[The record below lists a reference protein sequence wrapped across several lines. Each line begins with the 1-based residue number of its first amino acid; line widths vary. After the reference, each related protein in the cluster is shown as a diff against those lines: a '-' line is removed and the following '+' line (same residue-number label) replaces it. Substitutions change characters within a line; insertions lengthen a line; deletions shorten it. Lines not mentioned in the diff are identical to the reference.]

1 MAVIKEFKKTPVAT
15 VSKVS
20 GANSI
25 SQAIKIANEASR
37 GTGKSAVQKQNNAS
51 PAPVQ
56 ESKKQKPAVDQM
68 WERASSTPQ
77 RTEMDDYR
85 KRILGLQ
92 RELQAAKD
100 SDTRPEAEKML
111 PAWAY
116 MMSDKDALGY
126 LKNQEES
133 GYTDLLLAEQE
144 RKRLQDQLNSTRD
157 EMNYRANMGKIDSMS
172 EEQKQD
178 LEMLANS
185 GNGVFSRGVRPGDE
199 RRNDGSNPRNQR
211 ISAKN
216 RLIESGI
223 GETQLK
229 DLVETYQRDMNRRN
243 AEQATEEAKQK
254 IDEGGF
260 WGDVAENVIA
270 TGRNLVG
277 SVTGGVETVDQAIR
291 RATGNSVYSTADPN
305 RPGYLPSILAGATRE
320 ATSEQILGEDPTLAN
335 KAANLLYKGG
345 TSAVDNV
352 LRLLAGGGAAGSL
365 ALAGMGSFQDSYR
378 SAAERGADDSTALL
392 YGSVTAALEVATEFL
407 PTEHLLG
414 AKSAKECE
422 SLLRQAFV
430 QAGLEIPGEEISL
443 WGEIIADAYI
453 MGDKSE
459 NNRLRAELIA
469 NGYSKEQADNEIM
482 RRNLM
487 ESAET
492 ALTTLVSS
500 GGSVYVQGKVDS
512 ARNKLADMEARGL
525 AANNAGQAQNVQQ
538 AATVEEQQGKAEQR
552 QESPAADEGQQ
563 IINAVAEEL
572 AQQAPKPEAQT
583 ATPEMEQL
591 NAAIAETLGGQ
602 PEQETDNST
611 GNKSIKLYRGY
622 NQSDDPTKKNLT
634 SKQSVYNILGRED
647 PNEIKNLLPLAYYT
661 ENEEDA
667 RFYADMDVRQMDEYR
682 KNGVYEYRDRV
693 MRGKDVEGLSE
704 EEYADRAAKRSFLA
718 MHGRESNAGGRVE
731 RYDYTPVKVLDL
743 TELGDITNV
752 DAAYKVL
759 ADKFGIEPNELDNIL
774 SMGNNFE
781 NDFPSFARLR
791 NAPRD
796 NLGTKIVDLAKK
808 AGYDSIR
815 YSEDGNSHY
824 AIITDREGWDKN
836 LIKDSAP
843 DVETPE
849 MEQLDRAIAETMGS
863 HPAQRPA
870 AESAERADY
879 ETEPGV
885 AARPD
890 YYDEFENWG
899 TDPNRDGVENP
910 LSDRSYSGV
919 GKRSVKAYMYENPAV
934 KPFYQEQA
942 AWLLSELA
950 DSTKGERTYQEGLH
964 YESGGEKGW
973 TGTKRHTSESIAEL
987 LDQSGMTYDQIERG
1001 LNAIIKD
1008 NGQENNA
1015 VSKRIEFI
1023 INDRLMNGYT
1033 DFYTGQKVPGNAE
1046 YLNLL
1051 RNQQSTPDVD
1061 TQNVS
1066 MNDGQQTFTQ
1076 QNPGIKG
1083 TGAAEVNFSG
1093 KPAYNATLSEDN
1105 AQADRRDDVRPMELP
1120 ERDINGGNVSAV
1132 TGNVYGSK
1140 ITPDDFASLMEEP
1153 TAKGDFSYMPI
1164 SNDRATQMAKQS
1176 IERSGNWETAYA
1188 DWAKAVARGQAG
1200 AEMSARGALLLN
1212 KAAQDGN
1219 KGRWLEIL
1227 SDMRELGT
1235 NTAQGLQAFRLIRTL
1250 TPPDKL
1256 EFAKVAVRK
1265 LTESFARR
1273 SGLQTEITI
1282 DESLI
1287 KEYENAQTDKQRDK
1301 IMGRIQQNVADQIP
1315 STFMDKFNALRY
1327 LNMLGN
1333 LKTNARNVAGNV
1345 GAAGAYRVKDTIA
1358 AGLERAAYTVSGGK
1372 TELTKS
1378 VFVSPEMKNAAAKD
1392 FEQYAGI
1399 ISDGGKFS
1407 TGGSEMDDFTSGVID
1422 KRTVFK
1428 IDSKNQTLNS
1438 VVNAALSPLEAYRK
1452 VTNWAMNNK
1461 YFGDEAFGR
1470 AAYSRA
1476 LAGYLQANGI
1486 KETDF
1491 SKIDQTL
1498 LNKARAY
1505 AVKQAQEA
1513 TFHDNNTVSKTLVKL
1528 QKDTGGFG
1536 QGILPF
1542 AKTPANVVVRAEEFS
1557 PLGFLNSTIKTIQK
1571 AAGNTA
1577 LAEKNGGLGK
1587 FARAGQEITGADLID
1602 SWAKS
1607 FTGAGLFVLGAW
1619 LADQGWLTGSP
1630 DEDEDKAAFD
1640 KLNGIQPFSLMLPG
1654 GGNIT
1659 IDFLSPVAMTMF
1671 MGADAAK
1678 IWNERGDFTYE
1689 KLEKM
1694 ATSITEVLIQ
1704 MSCFQGVED
1713 SLNNI
1718 KYADNN
1724 LGQFLINA
1732 GLNYFSQGLTNALL
1746 GQLERSTEKER
1757 MTTYVDKNSSVPAW
1771 MQKQLGKIS
1780 QKIPGWDYQQ
1790 TAYIDARGQ
1799 TQENMGG
1806 AEGLLYNF
1814 ASPGYIDKKEIDAV
1828 SAELYRLN
1836 DSATFEGS
1844 IFPESPKTSFDYTG
1858 KDGTVHKDFSMD
1870 AEQADTLK
1878 RVTGQTGTKILS
1890 DMVQSKDY
1898 AALTDNQKAK
1908 AVKLA
1913 YEYAREKGR
1922 GATLE
1927 DYPEM
1932 SGWMAGIDGKEGRT
1946 ILQKVAQDTLQSAVS
1961 DWAEAIKNGWDTT
1974 ADADEM
1980 ESAYKVYDSM
1990 SLDAKKKIDDS
2001 ISGDAAAYL
2010 EIRSGG
2016 VATEKYISVV
2026 SGIKSLKPEKDYS
2039 NVRDIQIREEIA
2051 ENRSLSERERDI
2063 VMKAYMPDY
2072 DPKSKSPKT
2081 TELKYDEVRKL
2092 GVSAKGY
2099 SDSYRDYLDASGS
2112 GKRRRTIKLYMD
2124 TYGWDRATAQKV
2136 YDLYAGYYKPWEK

>member
-1 MAVIKEFKKTPVAT
+1 MAKTTSQIVAENKAKRAEEAAIGRAREAINQKQLST
-15 VSKVS
+15 VSGSIEKTKAVLKNAIA
-20 GANSI
+20 GTTDAQKKANAERAYKSVI
-25 SQAIKIANEASR
+25 SQYNAKPKEPQ
-37 GTGKSAVQKQNNAS
+37 KS
-51 PAPVQ
+51 
-56 ESKKQKPAVDQM
+56 AVDQM

-85 KRILGLQ
+85 KRILDLQ
-92 RELQAAKD
+92 KQLTDAENAEIDWTSAADRQENARRQEELQ
-100 SDTRPEAEKML
+100 SQI
-111 PAWAY
+111 
-116 MMSDKDALGY
+116 DK
-126 LKNQEES
+126 
-133 GYTDLLLAEQE
+133 
-144 RKRLQDQLNSTRD
+144 TRD

-178 LEMLANS
+178 LETLANS
-185 GNGVFSRGVRPGDE
+185 DNGFLSWMNIWDDQKALKALQNPEENEYAKRFGAEQRLKQSGV
-199 RRNDGSNPRNQR
+199 GSQ
-211 ISAKN
+211 
-216 RLIESGI
+216 
-223 GETQLK
+223 QLQG
-229 DLVETYQRDMNRRN
+229 LSETYQREMNRKD
-243 AEQATEEAKQK
+243 AEQAMEEAQQK
-254 IDEGGF
+254 VKSGFGGA
-260 WGDVAENVIA
+260 VSENAAAFANNLAGSI
-270 TGRNLVG
+270 TGTL
-277 SVTGGVETVDQAIR
+277 ETADQAVR
-291 RATGNSVYSTADPN
+291 RAMGKSIYSTADTN
-305 RPGYLPSILAGATRE
+305 RPGYRLSQKAAAARE
-320 ATSEQILGEDPTLAN
+320 ATSEQILGEDPTLMN

-352 LRLLAGGGAAGSL
+352 LRGLAGGGTAGSL

-469 NGYSKEQADNEIM
+469 NGYSKEQADNEVM

-492 ALTTLVSS
+492 ALTTLISS

-512 ARNKLADMEARGL
+512 ARNKLAEMEARGL
-525 AANNAGQAQNVQQ
+525 AASNAGQAQNLQQ
-538 AATVEEQQGKAEQR
+538 QTTGAEQQGQAAQTN
-552 QESPAADEGQQ
+552 QEVPVADEGKR

-572 AQQAPKPEAQT
+572 AQRAPKPETQT
-583 ATPEMEQL
+583 VTPEMEQL
-591 NAAIAETLGGQ
+591 NAAIAETLGSQ
-602 PEQETDNST
+602 PEQQPSTEDNAKYFT
-611 GNKSIKLYRGY
+611 NKF
-622 NQSDDPTKKNLT
+622 D
-634 SKQSVYNILGRED
+634 
-647 PNEIKNLLPLAYYT
+647 
-661 ENEEDA
+661 ENE
-667 RFYADMDVRQMDEYR
+667 
-682 KNGVYEYRDRV
+682 
-693 MRGKDVEGLSE
+693 
-704 EEYADRAAKRSFLA
+704 
-718 MHGRESNAGGRVE
+718 
-731 RYDYTPVKVLDL
+731 P
-743 TELGDITNV
+743 
-752 DAAYKVL
+752 
-759 ADKFGIEPNELDNIL
+759 GI
-774 SMGNNFE
+774 
-781 NDFPSFARLR
+781 
-791 NAPRD
+791 
-796 NLGTKIVDLAKK
+796 
-808 AGYDSIR
+808 
-815 YSEDGNSHY
+815 
-824 AIITDREGWDKN
+824 
-836 LIKDSAP
+836 
-843 DVETPE
+843 
-849 MEQLDRAIAETMGS
+849 
-863 HPAQRPA
+863 
-870 AESAERADY
+870 
-879 ETEPGV
+879 
-885 AARPD
+885 AARSD

-899 TDPNRDGVENP
+899 TDPNREGVENP

-973 TGTKRHTSESIAEL
+973 SGTKRHTSESIAAL
-987 LDQSGMTYDQIERG
+987 LDQDGMTYDQIEKG

-1015 VSKRIEFI
+1015 VSKRIEFV

-1033 DFYTGQKVPGNAE
+1033 DFYTGEKVPGNAE
-1046 YLNLL
+1046 YLNML
-1051 RNQQSTPDVD
+1051 RNQQSAPVAD

-1066 MNDGQQTFTQ
+1066 TNDGQQTFTQ
-1076 QNPGIKG
+1076 PNPGIKG
-1083 TGAAEVNFSG
+1083 TGAAESNFSG

-1105 AQADRRDDVRPMELP
+1105 AQPDRADDVRTMELP
-1120 ERDINGGNVSAV
+1120 ERDINGGKVSAV
-1132 TGNVYGSK
+1132 TANVYGSR

-1164 SNDRATQMAKQS
+1164 SNDRATEMAKQS
-1176 IERSGNWETAYA
+1176 IERSGNWETAYV

-1200 AEMSARGALLLN
+1200 AEMSARGAILLN

-1256 EFAKVAVRK
+1256 EFAKVSVRK

-1273 SGLQTEITI
+1273 SGIQTEITI

-1287 KEYENAQTDKQRDK
+1287 KEYENAQTDKQRDEV
-1301 IMGRIQQNVADQIP
+1301 MGRIQQNVAAQIP

-1333 LKTNARNVAGNV
+1333 LKTTVRNVAGNV
-1345 GAAGAYRVKDTIA
+1345 GASAAYRVKDTIA
-1358 AGLERAAYTVSGGK
+1358 AGLERAAYTASGGK

-1378 VFVSPEMKNAAAKD
+1378 VFASPEMKKAAAKD

-1407 TGGSEMDDFTSGVID
+1407 MNGNAEGDFARGVMD
-1422 KRTVFK
+1422 KRTIFK
-1428 IDSKNQTLNS
+1428 TK
-1438 VVNAALSPLEAYRK
+1438 PLEAARK
-1452 VTNWAMNNK
+1452 ATNWAMNNG

-1476 LAGYLQANGI
+1476 LAGYLQANGV

-1491 SKIDQTL
+1491 SKIDQTF
-1498 LNKARAY
+1498 LNKAREY

-1528 QKDTGGFG
+1528 QKDTGLVG

-1542 AKTPANVVVRAEEFS
+1542 AKTPANVLVRAEEFS
-1557 PLGFLNSTIKTIQK
+1557 PLGFINSTIKTIQK

-1577 LAEKNGGLGK
+1577 LAEKNGGLGN

-1619 LADQGWLTGSP
+1619 LADQGWLIGSP
-1630 DEDEDKAAFD
+1630 DEDDEKAAFD

-1654 GGNIT
+1654 GENIT
-1659 IDFLSPVAMTMF
+1659 IDFLSPIAMTMF
-1671 MGADAAK
+1671 MGANAAK

-1694 ATSITEVLIQ
+1694 ATSLADPMIQ
-1704 MSCFQGVED
+1704 MSMLQGVD
-1713 SLNNI
+1713 NTLNDI
-1718 KYADNN
+1718 KYTDNN

-1732 GLNYFSQGLTNALL
+1732 GLSYLTQGFTSTL
-1746 GQLERSTEKER
+1746 GGQIERSFEKER

-1806 AEGLLYNF
+1806 VEGLLYNL

-1844 IFPESPKTSFDYTG
+1844 IFPESPQTSFSYTG
-1858 KDGTVHKDFSMD
+1858 KDGTAHKDFSMS
-1870 AEQADTLK
+1870 AEQADTMK
-1878 RVTGQTGTKILS
+1878 RVTGQTGTKILA

-1898 AALTDNQKAK
+1898 AALTDNQKAQ

-1922 GATLE
+1922 GSALE

-1932 SGWMAGIDGKEGRT
+1932 PGWMAGIDGKEGRA
-1946 ILQKVAQDTLQSAVS
+1946 ILQKVARDTLQSAVS

-1974 ADADEM
+1974 GDSDEM

-1990 SLDAKKKIDDS
+1990 SLDAKNKIDDS

-2026 SGIKSLKPEKDYS
+2026 SGIKSLKPEKNYS

-2051 ENRSLSERERDI
+2051 ENRSLSAKERDI

-2072 DPKSKSPKT
+2072 DPKSKNPQT
-2081 TELKYDEVRKL
+2081 TELKYAEVRKL

-2136 YDLYAGYYKPWEK
+2136 YDLYAGYYKPWEE

>member
-1 MAVIKEFKKTPVAT
+1 MAKTTSQIVAENKAKRAEEAAIGRAREAINQKQLPAASGSIEKTKAVLKNAIAGTTDAQKK
-15 VSKVS
+15 
-20 GANSI
+20 ANAERAYKSVI
-25 SQAIKIANEASR
+25 SQYNA
-37 GTGKSAVQKQNNAS
+37 KSKEPQKS
-51 PAPVQ
+51 
-56 ESKKQKPAVDQM
+56 AVDQM
-68 WERASSTPQ
+68 WDRSSSTPQ
-77 RTEMDDYR
+77 KTEMDDYR

-92 RELQAAKD
+92 KQLTDAENAEIDWTSAADRQENARRQEELQ
-100 SDTRPEAEKML
+100 SQI
-111 PAWAY
+111 
-116 MMSDKDALGY
+116 DK
-126 LKNQEES
+126 
-133 GYTDLLLAEQE
+133 
-144 RKRLQDQLNSTRD
+144 TRD

-178 LEMLANS
+178 LETLANS
-185 GNGVFSRGVRPGDE
+185 DNGFLSWMNIWDDQKALKALQNPEENEYAQRFGAKQRLEQSGV
-199 RRNDGSNPRNQR
+199 GSQ
-211 ISAKN
+211 
-216 RLIESGI
+216 
-223 GETQLK
+223 QLQG
-229 DLVETYQRDMNRRN
+229 LSETYQREMNRQD
-243 AEQATEEAKQK
+243 AQQAMEEAQQK
-254 IDEGGF
+254 VKSGFGGA
-260 WGDVAENVIA
+260 VSENAAAFANNLAGSI
-270 TGRNLVG
+270 TGTL
-277 SVTGGVETVDQAIR
+277 ETADQAVR
-291 RATGNSVYSTADPN
+291 RAMGKSIYSTADTN
-305 RPGYLPSILAGATRE
+305 RPGYRLSQKAAAARE
-320 ATSEQILGEDPTLAN
+320 ATSEQILGDDPTLLR
-335 KAANLLYKGG
+335 KGANLLYKGG

-352 LRLLAGGGAAGSL
+352 LRGLAGGGTAGSL

-459 NNRLRAELIA
+459 NSRLRAELIA
-469 NGYSKEQADNEIM
+469 NGYSKEQADNEVM

-525 AANNAGQAQNVQQ
+525 AANNAGQAQNLQKQ
-538 AATVEEQQGKAEQR
+538 TVTEAEQR
-552 QESPAADEGQQ
+552 QESPAAATAEADGLTDAQRYFWDAENGKTGNAGIEQ
-563 IINAVAEEL
+563 IIRQTADELSDNMPANETAAKTEEQARLDDAMQRTIFENQRKQGEQEAYEALKAARKGQKELQKEINRAERRLAETGKGSRARIDQLKAKLEQQDGLVRQLESQNQYFTGDYERTVGEAVQSQEAVFADAKARA
-572 AQQAPKPEAQT
+572 AQAISDYEAGKITEAQK
-583 ATPEMEQL
+583 
-591 NAAIAETLGGQ
+591 NAE
-602 PEQETDNST
+602 
-611 GNKSIKLYRGY
+611 
-622 NQSDDPTKKNLT
+622 
-634 SKQSVYNILGRED
+634 
-647 PNEIKNLLPLAYYT
+647 
-661 ENEEDA
+661 
-667 RFYADMDVRQMDEYR
+667 
-682 KNGVYEYRDRV
+682 
-693 MRGKDVEGLSE
+693 
-704 EEYADRAAKRSFLA
+704 
-718 MHGRESNAGGRVE
+718 
-731 RYDYTPVKVLDL
+731 
-743 TELGDITNV
+743 V
-752 DAAYKVL
+752 DAY
-759 ADKFGIEPNELDNIL
+759 N
-774 SMGNNFE
+774 
-781 NDFPSFARLR
+781 R
-791 NAPRD
+791 
-796 NLGTKIVDLAKK
+796 
-808 AGYDSIR
+808 AG
-815 YSEDGNSHY
+815 
-824 AIITDREGWDKN
+824 
-836 LIKDSAP
+836 
-843 DVETPE
+843 
-849 MEQLDRAIAETMGS
+849 
-863 HPAQRPA
+863 
-870 AESAERADY
+870 
-879 ETEPGV
+879 
-885 AARPD
+885 
-890 YYDEFENWG
+890 
-899 TDPNRDGVENP
+899 
-910 LSDRSYSGV
+910 
-919 GKRSVKAYMYENPAV
+919 
-934 KPFYQEQA
+934 
-942 AWLLSELA
+942 
-950 DSTKGERTYQEGLH
+950 
-964 YESGGEKGW
+964 
-973 TGTKRHTSESIAEL
+973 AEL
-987 LDQSGMTYDQIERG
+987 R
-1001 LNAIIKD
+1001 
-1008 NGQENNA
+1008 
-1015 VSKRIEFI
+1015 
-1023 INDRLMNGYT
+1023 RLMNMSQDQYRADLAEAGLVADLENTQPPYEPVDKAT
-1033 DFYTGQKVPGNAE
+1033 AQGSQEQSAKSAGVQPTQNQNAGND
-1046 YLNLL
+1046 N
-1051 RNQQSTPDVD
+1051 RNASDQDGEAAGIPVKDSTENTQNEMGDIPRRSAPVAD
-1061 TQNVS
+1061 TQNAS
-1066 MNDGQQTFTQ
+1066 MNEGQQTFTQ

-1083 TGAAEVNFSG
+1083 TGAAEANFSG

-1105 AQADRRDDVRPMELP
+1105 AQPDRADDVRPMELP
-1120 ERDINGGNVSAV
+1120 ERDINGGKVSAV

-1140 ITPDDFASLMEEP
+1140 ITPDEFASLMEEP

-1164 SNDRATQMAKQS
+1164 SNDRATEMAKQS

-1188 DWAKAVARGQAG
+1188 DWEKAVARGQAG

-1256 EFAKVAVRK
+1256 EFAKAAVRK

-1287 KEYENAQTDKQRDK
+1287 KEYENAQTDKQRDEV
-1301 IMGRIQQNVADQIP
+1301 MGRIQQNVAAQIP

-1333 LKTNARNVAGNV
+1333 LKTTFRNVFGNV
-1345 GAAGAYRVKDTIA
+1345 GASAAYRVKDAIA

-1372 TELTKS
+1372 TDLTKS
-1378 VFVSPEMKNAAAKD
+1378 VFISPEMKKSAAKD

-1407 TGGSEMDDFTSGVID
+1407 TGGSEADDFTRGVMDSRRI
-1422 KRTVFK
+1422 FK
-1428 IDSKNQTLNS
+1428 TG
-1438 VVNAALSPLEAYRK
+1438 ALEGARK
-1452 VTNWAMNNK
+1452 ATNWAMNNK

-1476 LAGYLQANGI
+1476 LAGYLQANGV

-1491 SKIDQTL
+1491 SKIDQTF
-1498 LNKARAY
+1498 LNKAREY

-1528 QKDTGGFG
+1528 QKDTGVVG

-1542 AKTPANVVVRAEEFS
+1542 AKTPANVLVRAEEFS
-1557 PLGFLNSTIKTIQK
+1557 PLGFINSTIKTIQK

-1577 LAEKNGGLGK
+1577 LADKNGGLGN
-1587 FARAGQEITGADLID
+1587 FARAGQEITGAELID
-1602 SWAKS
+1602 SWSKS

-1619 LADQGWLTGSP
+1619 LADQGWLIGSP
-1630 DEDEDKAAFD
+1630 DEDDDKAAFD

-1654 GGNIT
+1654 GENIT
-1659 IDFLSPVAMTMF
+1659 IDFLSPIAMTMF
-1671 MGADAAK
+1671 MGANAAK

-1694 ATSITEVLIQ
+1694 ATSLADPMIQ
-1704 MSCFQGVED
+1704 MSMLQGVD
-1713 SLNNI
+1713 NTLNDI
-1718 KYADNN
+1718 KYTDNN

-1732 GLNYFSQGLTNALL
+1732 GLSYLTQGFTSTL
-1746 GQLERSTEKER
+1746 GGQVERAFEKER

-1806 AEGLLYNF
+1806 VEGLLYNL

-1844 IFPESPKTSFDYTG
+1844 IFPESPQTSFSYTG
-1858 KDGTVHKDFSMD
+1858 KDGTAHKDFSMS

-1878 RVTGQTGTKILS
+1878 RVTGQTGTKILA
-1890 DMVQSKDY
+1890 DMVKSKDY
-1898 AALTDNQKAK
+1898 AALTDNQKAQ

-1913 YEYAREKGR
+1913 YQYAQAKGR
-1922 GATLE
+1922 GAALE

-1932 SGWMAGIDGKEGRT
+1932 SGWMAGIEGKEERA
-1946 ILQKVAQDTLQSAVS
+1946 ILQKVAKDTLQSAVS
-1961 DWAEAIKNGWDTT
+1961 DWAEALKNGWSTEG
-1974 ADADEM
+1974 DAAEID
-1980 ESAYKVYDSM
+1980 SAYQVYQSM
-1990 SLDAKKKIDDS
+1990 SLDAKKAIEDKLT
-2001 ISGDAAAYL
+2001 GDAAAYL

-2016 VATEKYISVV
+2016 VATEKYIDVV

-2039 NVRDIQIREEIA
+2039 NVRDIQTREEIA
-2051 ENRSLSERERDI
+2051 ENRSLSAKERDI

-2072 DPKSKSPKT
+2072 DPKSKNPQT

-2136 YDLYAGYYKPWEK
+2136 YDIYAGYYKPWEE

>member
-1 MAVIKEFKKTPVAT
+1 MAKTTSQIVAENKAKRAEEAAIGRAREAINQKQLST
-15 VSKVS
+15 VSGSIEKTKAVLKNAIA
-20 GANSI
+20 GTTDAQKKANAERAYKSVI
-25 SQAIKIANEASR
+25 SQYNAKPKEPQ
-37 GTGKSAVQKQNNAS
+37 KS
-51 PAPVQ
+51 
-56 ESKKQKPAVDQM
+56 AVDQM

-85 KRILGLQ
+85 KRILDLQ
-92 RELQAAKD
+92 KQLTDAENAEIDWTSAADRQENARRQEELQ
-100 SDTRPEAEKML
+100 SQI
-111 PAWAY
+111 
-116 MMSDKDALGY
+116 DK
-126 LKNQEES
+126 
-133 GYTDLLLAEQE
+133 
-144 RKRLQDQLNSTRD
+144 TRD

-178 LEMLANS
+178 LETLANS
-185 GNGVFSRGVRPGDE
+185 DNGFLSWMNIWD
-199 RRNDGSNPRNQR
+199 DQKALKALQNPEENEYAQR
-211 ISAKN
+211 FGAEQ
-216 RLIESGI
+216 RLKQSGI
-223 GETQLK
+223 GGQQLQG
-229 DLVETYQRDMNRRN
+229 LSETYQREMNRQD
-243 AEQATEEAKQK
+243 AEQAMEEARQK
-254 IDEGGF
+254 VQSGFGGA
-260 WGDVAENVIA
+260 VSENA
-270 TGRNLVG
+270 AAFANNLAG
-277 SVTGGVETVDQAIR
+277 SVTGTLETADQAVR
-291 RATGNSVYSTADPN
+291 RAMGKSIYSTADTN
-305 RPGYLPSILAGATRE
+305 RPGYRLSQKAAAARE
-320 ATSEQILGEDPTLAN
+320 ATSEQILGEDPTLVN

-352 LRLLAGGGAAGSL
+352 LRGLAGGGTAGSL

-378 SAAERGADDSTALL
+378 SAAERGADDGTALL

-469 NGYSKEQADNEIM
+469 NGYSKEQADNEVM

-492 ALTTLVSS
+492 ALTTLISS

-525 AANNAGQAQNVQQ
+525 AANNAGQAQNLQQ
-538 AATVEEQQGKAEQR
+538 ETAGAEQR
-552 QESPAADEGQQ
+552 QESPAAATTEADGLTDAQRYFRDAENGKTGNAGIEQ
-563 IINAVAEEL
+563 IIQQTADELSDNMPENKPVAKTDEQARLDDAMQRTILENQRKQGEQEVYEALKAARKGQKELQKEISRAERRLAETGKGSRARIDQLKAKLEQQDGLVRQLESQSQYFTGNYERTVGEAVQ
-572 AQQAPKPEAQT
+572 AQEAVFADAKSRAAQAISDYEAGRITEAQK
-583 ATPEMEQL
+583 
-591 NAAIAETLGGQ
+591 NAE
-602 PEQETDNST
+602 
-611 GNKSIKLYRGY
+611 
-622 NQSDDPTKKNLT
+622 
-634 SKQSVYNILGRED
+634 
-647 PNEIKNLLPLAYYT
+647 
-661 ENEEDA
+661 
-667 RFYADMDVRQMDEYR
+667 
-682 KNGVYEYRDRV
+682 
-693 MRGKDVEGLSE
+693 
-704 EEYADRAAKRSFLA
+704 
-718 MHGRESNAGGRVE
+718 
-731 RYDYTPVKVLDL
+731 
-743 TELGDITNV
+743 V
-752 DAAYKVL
+752 DAYNRAG
-759 ADKFGIEPNELDNIL
+759 AELKRL
-774 SMGNNFE
+774 MGMTQE
-781 NDFPSFARLR
+781 QYRA
-791 NAPRD
+791 
-796 NLGTKIVDLAKK
+796 DLAEAGLAADLENTQPPYEPVDK
-808 AGYDSIR
+808 ATAQWSQ
-815 YSEDGNSHY
+815 
-824 AIITDREGWDKN
+824 
-836 LIKDSAP
+836 
-843 DVETPE
+843 
-849 MEQLDRAIAETMGS
+849 EQF
-863 HPAQRPA
+863 
-870 AESAERADY
+870 AESAGVQP
-879 ETEPGV
+879 TQNQTPGNDNGN
-885 AARPD
+885 ASAQ
-890 YYDEFENWG
+890 
-899 TDPNRDGVENP
+899 
-910 LSDRSYSGV
+910 V
-919 GKRSVKAYMYENPAV
+919 GEDAGIPME
-934 KPFYQEQA
+934 
-942 AWLLSELA
+942 
-950 DSTKGERTYQEGLH
+950 DSTENAQNTMGDIPK
-964 YESGGEKGW
+964 
-973 TGTKRHTSESIAEL
+973 TSAPV
-987 LDQSGMTYDQIERG
+987 
-1001 LNAIIKD
+1001 A
-1008 NGQENNA
+1008 
-1015 VSKRIEFI
+1015 
-1023 INDRLMNGYT
+1023 
-1033 DFYTGQKVPGNAE
+1033 
-1046 YLNLL
+1046 
-1051 RNQQSTPDVD
+1051 D
-1061 TQNVS
+1061 TQNAS
-1066 MNDGQQTFTQ
+1066 MNDGQQTFTK

-1083 TGAAEVNFSG
+1083 TGAAEANFSG
-1093 KPAYNATLSEDN
+1093 KPAYNATLSENN
-1105 AQADRRDDVRPMELP
+1105 AQADRADDVRPMELP
-1120 ERDINGGNVSAV
+1120 ERDINGGKVSAV
-1132 TGNVYGSK
+1132 TGNVYGSR

-1164 SNDRATQMAKQS
+1164 SNDRATEMAKQS

-1200 AEMSARGALLLN
+1200 AEMSARGAILLN

-1256 EFAKVAVRK
+1256 EFAKVSVRK

-1287 KEYENAQTDKQRDK
+1287 KEYENAQTDKQRDEV
-1301 IMGRIQQNVADQIP
+1301 MGRIQQNVAAQIP

-1333 LKTNARNVAGNV
+1333 LKTTVRNVAGNV
-1345 GAAGAYRVKDTIA
+1345 GASAAYRVKDTIA
-1358 AGLERAAYTVSGGK
+1358 AGLERAAYTASGGK

-1378 VFVSPEMKNAAAKD
+1378 VFASPEMKKAAAKD

-1407 TGGSEMDDFTSGVID
+1407 MNGNAEGDFARGVMD
-1422 KRTVFK
+1422 KRTIFK
-1428 IDSKNQTLNS
+1428 TK
-1438 VVNAALSPLEAYRK
+1438 PLEAARK
-1452 VTNWAMNNK
+1452 ATNWAMNNG

-1476 LAGYLQANGI
+1476 LAGYLQANGV

-1491 SKIDQTL
+1491 SKIDQTF
-1498 LNKARAY
+1498 LNKAREY

-1528 QKDTGGFG
+1528 QKDTGLVG

-1542 AKTPANVVVRAEEFS
+1542 AKTPANVLVRAEEFS
-1557 PLGFLNSTIKTIQK
+1557 PLGFINSTIKTIQK

-1577 LAEKNGGLGK
+1577 LAEKNGGLGN

-1619 LADQGWLTGSP
+1619 LADQGWLIGSP
-1630 DEDEDKAAFD
+1630 DEDDEKAAFD

-1654 GGNIT
+1654 GENIT
-1659 IDFLSPVAMTMF
+1659 IDFLSPIAMTMF
-1671 MGADAAK
+1671 MGANAAK

-1694 ATSITEVLIQ
+1694 ATSLADPMIQ
-1704 MSCFQGVED
+1704 MSMLQGVD
-1713 SLNNI
+1713 NTLNDI

-1732 GLNYFSQGLTNALL
+1732 GLSYLTQGFTSTL
-1746 GQLERSTEKER
+1746 GGQVERAFEKER

-1799 TQENMGG
+1799 TQENMVG

-1844 IFPESPKTSFDYTG
+1844 IFPESPKTSFSYTG
-1858 KDGTVHKDFSMD
+1858 KDGTAHKDFSMS

-1898 AALTDNQKAK
+1898 AALTDNQKAQ

-1922 GATLE
+1922 VSALE

-1932 SGWMAGIDGKEGRT
+1932 SGWMAGIDGKEGRA
-1946 ILQKVAQDTLQSAVS
+1946 ILQKVARDTLQSAVS

-1974 ADADEM
+1974 GDSDEM

-2026 SGIKSLKPEKDYS
+2026 SGIKSLKPEKNYS

-2051 ENRSLSERERDI
+2051 ENRSLSAKERDI

-2072 DPKSKSPKT
+2072 DPKSKNPQT
-2081 TELKYDEVRKL
+2081 TELKYAEVRKL

-2136 YDLYAGYYKPWEK
+2136 YDLYAGYYKPWEE